1 LHEDHEMIPLIIN
14 SLRQDLESRSEVNVS
29 LALAAVC
36 NIGGKSMAES
46 LTPVVQRLL
55 VSAASSPMI
64 KKKAAMCMLRL
75 QQKFPAIVS
84 PDEWRN
90 QLNEMISEPDLGIM
104 TAYMSFLN
112 ALAKSSPEPYAF
124 LYAKVVGCMSKIV
137 VGKRFTRDY
146 IYYRVPCPWLQVKC
160 LKFLQ
165 HYPAPQDPQL
175 LGQLHDILSRIIA
188 SADSVKGQK
197 DNSKNAYNAVLF
209 ECVSLVIH
217 LNTDVSLLRET
228 ASLLGKL
235 LADRGSNL
243 RYLGLELMNKLAVV
257 LNSQESGQSNKS
269 GMNFQEYQETVTMA
283 LQDPD
288 ISIRRRALDLLYGMC
303 SRKTS
308 RSIVLELLGYLQ
320 SLNINLSADIA
331 IREELVLKI
340 AILAEKYAPSNKW
353 YVDVMLKLITIAGDV
368 MSDEIWFRVIKIVTN
383 HPEIQE
389 YATRTMFQAM
399 GSPQCNET
407 TVRIAGYLLGEY
419 GNLVAN
425 DPMMSPEQQTQLT
438 LSKLATSTEGTRAML
453 LSTFIKFVNL
463 YPEVTQRILP
473 IFRAHAQ
480 YLNAEIQQ
488 RAVEYFN
495 LVTLGDDKLLET
507 VCDVMPAFGEI
518 TDEVEDEDVSQDNVP
533 IANLLEQ
540 TKLRQEQY
548 QLQYMNDEASDDDE
562 GLNRGDDE
570 DELSARNYGAAG
582 ALANSMYPGNPLYSQ
597 QQQGGL
603 NLNNLSAEERQM
615 LMQLI
620 QMQQQG
626 VALTPQ
632 QQQLLQQLMM
642 KASMQTQYA
651 SPTSTVSSSSSPV
664 NSPYNSQQGAAAPQ
678 VTQALAGLTLE
689 QTAQLQQLLALQ
701 QQLQA
706 QGQQL
711 PPMQQQLLQQMINV
725 HMTAKQLQSGVS
737 TSGAAPLNV
746 PAAPPMPLTGGTTPL
761 AGNATLSGTQ
771 PSTSPSTGAA
781 PTMIIGMNKP
791 VFGGGTYDITREF
804 EGVIRLAKG
813 DPTELQ
819 RQQAVQE
826 EKRKANFRR
835 LCLRNEGVLY
845 EDTVVQIGFKSEYQ
859 QGQGRL
865 ALFFGNKTQQ
875 ALSNFTASA
884 ASTPQLTVAVTQKE
898 APVIEPMS
906 QNKLFLTLT
915 CLAPFTES
923 SYPLLN
929 VNFVSQGRPMS
940 IKHELPVNIAKFVD
954 PVPLD
959 GNGFFQQW
967 KQTGTGQEVQE
978 VFKAALAVNV
988 PNISKLLSIGLRL
1001 AVLSDVDT
1009 NVNNIVCSGQCYTQL
1024 GPVPCLVRLETNPTA
1039 NMIRMTVKSNNT
1051 QLAEAVKQLLMAHLA
1066 VSPAV

>member
-1 LHEDHEMIPLIIN
+1 MI
-14 SLRQDLESRSEVNVS
+14 
-29 LALAAVC
+29 
-36 NIGGKSMAES
+36 
-46 LTPVVQRLL
+46 
-55 VSAASSPMI
+55 
-64 KKKAAMCMLRL
+64 
-75 QQKFPAIVS
+75 
-84 PDEWRN
+84 
-90 QLNEMISEPDLGIM
+90 
-104 TAYMSFLN
+104 
-112 ALAKSSPEPYAF
+112 
-124 LYAKVVGCMSKIV
+124 
-137 VGKRFTRDY
+137 GKRFTRDY

-165 HYPAPQDPQL
+165 HYPPPRDAQL

-188 SADSVKGQK
+188 TADSVKGQK

-209 ECVSLVIH
+209 ECVSLIIH
-217 LNTDVSLLRET
+217 LNTDVTLLRET
-228 ASLLGKL
+228 AALLGKL

-257 LNSQESGQSNKS
+257 LNSQMESGQSNKS

-425 DPMMSPEQQTQLT
+425 DPLMSPERQTQLT
-438 LSKLATSTEGTRAML
+438 LSKLATSSEGTRAML
-453 LSTFIKFVNL
+453 LSTFIKFVNI

-495 LVTLGDDKLLET
+495 LATLGDDKLLET

-570 DELSARNYGAAG
+570 DELNARNYGAAG
-582 ALANSMYPGNPLYSQ
+582 AMANSMYPGNPLYSQ

-603 NLNNLSAEERQM
+603 NLNNLSPEERQ
-615 LMQLI
+615 LLLQLI

-632 QQQLLQQLMM
+632 QQQLLQQLMA
-642 KASMQTQYA
+642 KASMQTQYS
-651 SPTSTVSSSSSPV
+651 SPTSTVSSSASPV
-664 NSPYNSQQGAAAPQ
+664 HSPYSSQQGAAPPQ

-737 TSGAAPLNV
+737 TGTAPLTV
-746 PAAPPMPLTGGTTPL
+746 PAAPPMPLTGNPL
-761 AGNATLSGTQ
+761 AGTQ
-771 PSTSPSTGAA
+771 PLAATQSPSSGAA
-781 PTMIIGMNKP
+781 PTMIVGMNKP

-819 RQQAVQE
+819 RQQAVQD

-845 EDTVVQIGFKSEYQ
+845 EDAALQIGFKSEYQ
-859 QGQGRL
+859 QGTGRL
-865 ALFFGNKTQQ
+865 ALFFGNKTPQP
-875 ALSNFTASA
+875 LSNFSASA
-884 ASTPQLTVAVTQKE
+884 ASTAQLAVSVTQKE
-898 APVIEPMS
+898 AAVIEPMS

-915 CLAPFTES
+915 CLAPFTEAA
-923 SYPLLN
+923 YPLLH
-929 VNFVSQGRPMS
+929 VNFVAQGRPMS
-940 IKHELPVNIAKFVD
+940 VKHELPVNIAKFVD
-954 PVPLD
+954 PVTLD
-959 GNGFFQQW
+959 GNTFLQQW
-967 KQTGTGQEVQE
+967 KQTGAGQEVQE
-978 VFKAALAVNV
+978 VFKAALAINV
-988 PNISKLLSIGLRL
+988 PNIAKLLR
-1001 AVLSDVDT
+1001 
-1009 NVNNIVCSGQCYTQL
+1009 
-1024 GPVPCLVRLETNPTA
+1024 
-1039 NMIRMTVKSNNT
+1039 
-1051 QLAEAVKQLLMAHLA
+1051 
-1066 VSPAV
+1066 

>member
-1 LHEDHEMIPLIIN
+1 M
-14 SLRQDLESRSEVNVS
+14 
-29 LALAAVC
+29 
-36 NIGGKSMAES
+36 
-46 LTPVVQRLL
+46 
-55 VSAASSPMI
+55 
-64 KKKAAMCMLRL
+64 
-75 QQKFPAIVS
+75 
-84 PDEWRN
+84 
-90 QLNEMISEPDLGIM
+90 
-104 TAYMSFLN
+104 
-112 ALAKSSPEPYAF
+112 
-124 LYAKVVGCMSKIV
+124 

-165 HYPAPQDPQL
+165 AYPPPQDSQL
-175 LGQLHDILSRIIA
+175 LGTLHDILSRIIA

-209 ECVSLVIH
+209 ECVSLIIH

-228 ASLLGKL
+228 AALLGKL

-243 RYLGLELMNKLAVV
+243 RYLGLELMNKLAIV
-257 LNSQESGQSNKS
+257 LNSQLESGQSNKS

-399 GSPQCNET
+399 ASPQCNET

-425 DPMMSPEQQTQLT
+425 DPTMSPERQTQLT
-438 LSKLATSTEGTRAML
+438 LSKLATSSEGTRAML
-453 LSTFIKFVNL
+453 LSTFIKFVNI

-495 LVTLGDDKLLET
+495 LATLGDDKLLET

-518 TDEVEDEDVSQDNVP
+518 ADEVEDEDVSQDNVP

-582 ALANSMYPGNPLYSQ
+582 AMANSMYPGNPLYSQ

-603 NLNNLSAEERQM
+603 NLNNLSPDERQM

-642 KASMQTQYA
+642 KASMQTQYT

-664 NSPYNSQQGAAAPQ
+664 NSPYNSQQGAPSVPQ
-678 VTQALAGLTLE
+678 VTQPLAGLTLE

-711 PPMQQQLLQQMINV
+711 SPMQQQLLQQMINV
-725 HMTAKQLQSGVS
+725 HMTAKQLQSGV
-737 TSGAAPLNV
+737 TSSPV
-746 PAAPPMPLTGGTTPL
+746 PAPPPQPL
-761 AGNATLSGTQ
+761 AGSTSPLASTALPSSQLS
-771 PSTSPSTGAA
+771 SSPSTGAA
-781 PTMIIGMNKP
+781 PTMIVGMNKP

-845 EDTVVQIGFKSEYQ
+845 EDNVVQIGFKSEYQ

-875 ALSNFTASA
+875 PLSNFSASA
-884 ASTPQLTVAVTQKE
+884 ASTPQLTVAVAQKE

-929 VNFVSQGRPMS
+929 VNFVSQGRSMS
-940 IKHELPVNIAKFVD
+940 IKHELPVNIAKFID

-959 GNGFFQQW
+959 STAFFQQW

-978 VFKAALAVNV
+978 VFKAALSINV

-1024 GPVPCLVRLETNPTA
+1024 GPVACLVRLETNPTA

-1051 QLAEAVKQLLMAHLA
+1051 QLTEAVKQLVMAHLA
-1066 VSPAV
+1066 VSAV